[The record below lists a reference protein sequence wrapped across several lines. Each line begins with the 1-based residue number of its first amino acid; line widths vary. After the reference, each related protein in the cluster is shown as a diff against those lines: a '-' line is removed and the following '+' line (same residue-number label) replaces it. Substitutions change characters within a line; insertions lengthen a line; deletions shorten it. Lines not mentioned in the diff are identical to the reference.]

1 MTVRLRIPLGRP
13 RATRLQGVEAALE
26 ECAFLA
32 GADGGWALEGVLE
45 CRAAYVGTDGAMR
58 VRSRRALFRQGVPG
72 LEGAGGGAFT
82 ARVRGVDY
90 RMVCRPGRAFGDA
103 VDVSVHLE
111 AARVAPP
118 PEGGG
123 EGGTGPAGAEAS
135 IRCTPLQVEER
146 VAERT
151 EDVLEEMEVL
161 LDLAAFKVIDVQC
174 RVADLAAR
182 SLAGA
187 VVVEGRLFEQ
197 IYYVAEDGLIHYQH
211 AEQPFQ
217 RSLEVPADAGVNAH
231 AQASVRSVE
240 HELTRDGRLLLEKIC
255 LRLGVRVTRSVD
267 LEAVTDLPARP
278 GMDVERD
285 LVRVDQ
291 VIGSA
296 FTRTLEKGVTR
307 LPVPA
312 TGIVK
317 VVAAVED
324 LRPQALRGQVLV
336 EGVVREQ
343 IFYAS
348 GGTSFHQEAEIPFST
363 VLDVPG
369 AEPGMQALGEG
380 RVEEA
385 SARLR
390 PDGREVEREILL
402 GVSVRV
408 TDPRTLRLVTAAS
421 GPGLEVAE
429 RRLKVDRLVGSTR
442 VQMMLQ
448 KKVTLVSRALGI
460 ARVVGSIQDL
470 QCEVIPDQVIV
481 QGRFHQQVFFV
492 DRQKIERHQ
501 TEDLPFTHLV
511 DLPGALPGMA
521 AEVQPRVKHLSH
533 ALAPEG
539 NAFTEKIVVDL
550 EVRLAEAVDLSV
562 VTGVRLPGAAGAA
575 AAAGGEAGEA
585 GGGDLVRCQGFLAL
599 PRPAVAVHEVRPAL
613 GRGAGGAPFRR
624 IRVHA
629 FYSARNRVVYHAE
642 EDHPVPGNRP
652 AVSLREFRWQ
662 PASPSPGGCEG
673 IRWEAVLQCSASR
686 LT

>member
-1 MTVRLRIPLGRP
+1 MTVRLLIPLGRP
-13 RATRLQGVEAALE
+13 RATRLQRVEADLE
-26 ECAFLA
+26 ECAFVA
-32 GADGGWALEGVLE
+32 GAGGGWMLEGVLE
-45 CRAAYVGTDGAMR
+45 CRAAYVGTDGAVR
-58 VRSRRALFRQGVPG
+58 VRSRRAAFRQGVPG
-72 LEGAGGGAFT
+72 WEGRGGEALT
-82 ARVRGVDY
+82 ARVSGVDY
-90 RMVCRPGRAFGDA
+90 QMVCRPGRPFGDA
-103 VDVSVHLE
+103 VDVRVHLD
-111 AARVAPP
+111 AAPVPPAPA
-118 PEGGG
+118 GGG
-123 EGGTGPAGAEAS
+123 EGAAAPAEAEPS
-135 IRCTPLQVEER
+135 VRFTPLEVEER
-146 VAERT
+146 VAERA
-151 EDVLEEMEVL
+151 EEVLEEMEVL

-174 RVADLAAR
+174 RVADLTAR
-182 SLAGA
+182 ALAGA
-187 VVVEGRLFEQ
+187 VLLEGRLFEQ

-217 RSLEVPADAGVNAH
+217 RSLEVPADPGVNAH
-231 AQASVRSVE
+231 GQASVRSLE
-240 HELTRDGRLLLEKIC
+240 HELTRDGRLLLQKIC

-267 LEAVTDLPARP
+267 LEVVTDLPARP

-291 VIGSA
+291 VIGAA
-296 FTRTLEKGVTR
+296 FTRTLEKGTAR

-312 TGIVK
+312 TAVVK

-324 LRPQALRGQVLV
+324 LRPQVLHGQVLV

-348 GGTSFHQEAEIPFST
+348 GGTSFHQEAEIPFSI
-363 VLDVPG
+363 VLDVAG
-369 AEPGMQALGEG
+369 AEPGMQAQGEG

-385 SARLR
+385 SARLG

-402 GVSVRV
+402 GVRVRV
-408 TDPRTLRLVTAAS
+408 TDPRTLRLVTAVS

-460 ARVVGSIQDL
+460 ARVVGSVQDL

-539 NAFTEKIVVDL
+539 NAFAEKIVVDL
-550 EVRLAEAVDLSV
+550 EVRVAEAVDLSV
-562 VTGVRLPGAAGAA
+562 VTGVRLPGASGAA
-575 AAAGGEAGEA
+575 AATDAGGGA
-585 GGGDLVRCQGFLAL
+585 GGGDLVRCRGYLAL
-599 PRPAVAVHEVRPAL
+599 PRPAAAVHEVRPAL
-613 GRGAGGAPFRR
+613 CRGDGDGRFRLL
-624 IRVHA
+624 RVHA

-642 EDHPVPGNRP
+642 EDHPLPGDRP
-652 AVSLREFRWQ
+652 VASLREFRWQ
-662 PASPSPGGCEG
+662 PASPSDGGCEG
-673 IRWEAVLQCSASR
+673 IRWEAVLQCSGSR
-686 LT
+686 ST